1 VPVYIYP
8 PVSKAFDFKALKVW
22 LQSTLLFND
31 FVVCDPPLELIK
43 QALDF
48 APQFGLQQV

>member
-1 VPVYIYP
+1 V
-8 PVSKAFDFKALKVW
+8 ALMAR
-22 LQSTLLFND
+22 LHSTLLFND